1 MEYHPGKKRMK
12 SCHVRIWKELEG
24 IILSEVTQR
33 EGQTPHN
40 LKYTWN
46 LKKKK
51 IYVIVLE
58 NRLLLSEAVG
68 GWGEIHEC
76 EILKR
81 ELEECFNLGN
91 SSVMPHITRSS
102 QLTQ

>member
-1 MEYHPGKKRMK
+1 MCVHIHICIYTKFNLKIKEKKLWHRHTMEYHPGKKRMK

-51 IYVIVLE
+51 NPCHSFGEQIVVV
-58 NRLLLSEAVG
+58 RGSRWV
-68 GWGEIHEC
+68 W
-76 EILKR
+76 
-81 ELEECFNLGN
+81 
-91 SSVMPHITRSS
+91 
-102 QLTQ
+102 